1 MSFHP
6 SKALRKRFRV
16 AVLASG
22 ADLGAATDGFQVASV
37 HSILEL
43 SAIILLQ
50 TFESAQCCT
59 SELHSRDYKHGHDE
73 KIVPA
78 DIRVGFSPATS
89 PLSFCRMADRYSEAF
104 PCSARTPL
112 LRTGE
117 RQCRC
122 FQLLSTGRANP
133 GNRGTRPL
141 LLTSGVSN
149 ELEGDWHP
157 YAELAGPR
165 SRCIDLKA
173 GGSS

>member
-1 MSFHP
+1 
-6 SKALRKRFRV
+6 
-16 AVLASG
+16 
-22 ADLGAATDGFQVASV
+22 
-37 HSILEL
+37 
-43 SAIILLQ
+43 
-50 TFESAQCCT
+50 
-59 SELHSRDYKHGHDE
+59 
-73 KIVPA
+73 
-78 DIRVGFSPATS
+78 
-89 PLSFCRMADRYSEAF
+89 MADRYSEAF
-104 PCSARTPL
+104 PCSSRTPL

-173 GGSS
+173 RSEEHTSELQSHHEIVCGLL

>member
-1 MSFHP
+1 MSLNSAKP
-6 SKALRKRFRV
+6 LRKRFRV
-16 AVLASG
+16 AVLATR
-22 ADLGAATDGFQVASV
+22 ADLGAATDRIPGGVGPLDFG
-37 HSILEL
+37 ILEL

-89 PLSFCRMADRYSEAF
+89 PPSFCRMADRYSEAF
-104 PCSARTPL
+104 PCSARAHL

-141 LLTSGVSN
+141 FVDFG
-149 ELEGDWHP
+149 
-157 YAELAGPR
+157 
-165 SRCIDLKA
+165 CK
-173 GGSS
+173 